1 MSFRRAR
8 ASRAAPPPGTFS
20 TPVGGRTVQ
29 GDAADMA
36 LIQATSGSYD
46 LIAPTASS
54 RGRLDRLLF
63 GSVTGRLLGQSPV
76 PVLTLRA

>member
-1 MSFRRAR
+1 
-8 ASRAAPPPGTFS
+8 
-20 TPVGGRTVQ
+20 
-29 GDAADMA
+29 MA

>member
-1 MSFRRAR
+1 
-8 ASRAAPPPGTFS
+8 
-20 TPVGGRTVQ
+20 
-29 GDAADMA
+29 MA

-54 RGRLDRLLF
+54 RGRLDRLLS